1 MTIIIILLQPRESGV
16 VFSKTVPIFNCFF
29 FRLAFLTRFWLS
41 RAIEGFLRG
50 RASVGDQLFLIKRG
64 LLEVLH
70 YLWIFVFI
78 ILRELN

>member
-1 MTIIIILLQPRESGV
+1 MIILHQTRESGV
-16 VFSKTVPIFNCFF
+16 AFSKIVPIFNCF
-29 FRLAFLTRFWLS
+29 LFLLSFVTRFWLS

-70 YLWIFVFI
+70 YLCIFVFI